1 MLFNTINEWVS
12 DCCLS
17 ENCLSSR
24 PNGREQIPFRQD
36 DGDALVEQHA
46 YTCVTE
52 MKRSE
57 IKTTYGVASN
67 WSASER

>member
-1 MLFNTINEWVS
+1 M
-12 DCCLS
+12 
-17 ENCLSSR
+17 
-24 PNGREQIPFRQD
+24 
-36 DGDALVEQHA
+36 DANKFHFDKMMVMHLYGLEQHA

-67 WSASER
+67 WSAYER